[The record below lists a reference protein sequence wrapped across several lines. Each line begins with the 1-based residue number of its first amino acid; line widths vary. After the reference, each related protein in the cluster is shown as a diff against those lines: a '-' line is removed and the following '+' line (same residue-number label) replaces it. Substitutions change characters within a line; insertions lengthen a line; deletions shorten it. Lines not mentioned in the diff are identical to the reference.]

1 MLIAAFDGDQLTLLS
16 CKDPMF
22 HKYFLTMCPTYTF
35 IDRANG
41 KFNGAMDFKREYS
54 ALVAAGWEIDQAYDR
69 YLKDPDED
77 SYDHL
82 VKLGLVDH
90 EENRDTMKQRNE
102 LISYMVQHLDKKN
115 LFRKRF
121 VNDIMDLSYDLYEGM
136 WK

>member
-1 MLIAAFDGDQLTLLS
+1 MLRRNVVRYRDKTGIIIKETGIVTDTLQIDLQL
-16 CKDPMF
+16 KADPAPLYRI
-22 HKYFLTMCPTYTF
+22 HN
-35 IDRANG
+35 I
-41 KFNGAMDFKREYS
+41 
-54 ALVAAGWEIDQAYDR
+54 EISRIQNK